1 MVKLNF
7 NAKKKISLKTT
18 VLSIFFLIT
27 IIMGIIF
34 IIQILYFAKKLS
46 YESINIKLEGLSSD
60 INRSIKSMDK
70 INENIIL
77 LLNNISEP
85 NLKLYKDIL
94 ENNSNLYAVYSGFKN
109 NGFYELINLDIHN
122 TLRDLY
128 NAKVTD
134 KWLFIRI
141 DSKDSAL
148 KKIVLLNKDLE
159 ETKSYF
165 EKTDYKS
172 NTRPWYKKALINDN
186 IIKTDPYKFSN
197 IPSKGI
203 TYAKRV
209 AKSNTV
215 VGIDVLIYDI
225 RKLFEKHI
233 KNSYSN
239 AFLLDKNMN
248 IISSLKK
255 SEKLE
260 KFLSEI
266 ENKEGLFK
274 PTTVNIDGIKYVVQI
289 NTVNKNEYLA
299 FFSQYEKLIS
309 FYKKQTYEIMIIF
322 LLSILFLIPLV
333 IYSSR
338 IIVKPIDILT
348 KQSRKVEKREF
359 KDIKIVETSVLE
371 VAELSN
377 SMYEMSQAIHSY
389 QHSLEKK
396 VIERTKQLKKK
407 NEELLKLSITDK
419 LTSLYN
425 RVKIDKV
432 LKEQYELAKRYSTP
446 FSLILMDI
454 DFFKKVNDN
463 YGHKIGDDVLI
474 ETAKILKKTIRKT
487 DILGRWGGEEFMVI
501 TPHTTQD
508 GAVSLAKELN
518 KAVANHQYSTYE
530 KRVTISLGVC
540 SFEEKFDIDKMTIKA
555 DEALYRA
562 KENGRDRVE
571 VYS

>member
-1 MVKLNF
+1 MIKFNF
-7 NAKKKISLKTT
+7 NDNKKISLKTT

-46 YESINIKLEGLSSD
+46 YESIDIKLQGLSSD

-70 INENIIL
+70 INENIIT
-77 LLNNISEP
+77 LLNNQKEP

-94 ENNSNLYAVYSGFKN
+94 ENNSDLYAVYSGFKN

-122 TLRDLY
+122 TLREIY
-128 NAKVTD
+128 NAKSSD
-134 KWLFIRI
+134 KWLFIKI
-141 DSKDSAL
+141 DEKNSTL
-148 KKIVLLNKDLE
+148 KNITLLNQKLE

-165 EKTDYKS
+165 EETDYKS
-172 NTRPWYKKALINDN
+172 NTRPWYKKALLSNT

-197 IPSKGI
+197 IPSTGI

-209 AKSNTV
+209 EKSSTV

-233 KNSYSN
+233 RNSYSN
-239 AFLLDKNMN
+239 AFLFDKSMN
-248 IISSLKK
+248 IISSLKDNK
-255 SEKLE
+255 NLE
-260 KFLSEI
+260 KFLSKI
-266 ENKEGLFK
+266 ESKERLYK
-274 PTTVNIDGIKYVVQI
+274 PTTVKIEGIKYVVQI
-289 NTVNKNEYLA
+289 NPVNKNEYLA
-299 FFSQYEKLIS
+299 FFAQYEELIS
-309 FYKKQTYEIMIIF
+309 FYKTQIYEIMTIF
-322 LLSILFLIPLV
+322 LLSIILLIPLV
-333 IYSSR
+333 IYLSR
-338 IIVKPIDILT
+338 IIVRPIDILT
-348 KQSRKVEKREF
+348 NQSRKVEKREF
-359 KDIKIVETSVLE
+359 KDIKIVKTSVLE

-377 SMYEMSQAIHSY
+377 SMYTMSQAIHSY
-389 QHSLEKK
+389 QNSLEKK
-396 VIERTKQLKKK
+396 VMERTKQLKKK
-407 NEELLKLSITDK
+407 NEELLKLSVTDK
-419 LTSLYN
+419 LTNLYN

-432 LKEQYELAKRYSTP
+432 LEEQFQLAKRYKTP

-474 ETAKILKKTIRKT
+474 ETAKVLEHHIRKT

-501 TPHTTQD
+501 TPHTTLE

-518 KAVANHQYSTYE
+518 KAVAKHQYSTYE
-530 KRVTISLGVC
+530 KKVTISLGVC

-571 VYS
+571 FYS